1 MSKLLFSLKFI
12 SNVDVWWL
20 VSGFETRVIWSE
32 QRAVVRGSVGFRMMS
47 SVVFDKFRNRI
58 DVVLRFIMNWVRIFC
73 TVGLL
78 FLQPLF
84 MIYFPLLDII
94 LLIMIRL
101 LHIICAG
108 SRRRRR
114 RLRWNHR
121 FTFIAFFIAFFFKR
135 SRQTDSF
142 LVFSF
147 FRLETKN

>member
-1 MSKLLFSLKFI
+1 MSKLLFPLKFI
-12 SNVDVWWL
+12 SNVDAWWL
-20 VSGFETRVIWSE
+20 VSGFETRVIWSK

-47 SVVFDKFRNRI
+47 SIMFDKFRNRI

-73 TVGLL
+73 TVRLL
-78 FLQPLF
+78 FLQPFL

-114 RLRWNHR
+114 RLRRNHR
-121 FTFIAFFIAFFFKR
+121 FTLVALFIAFFFKR

>member
-1 MSKLLFSLKFI
+1 MSKLLLWVLKSI
-12 SNVDVWWL
+12 SNVDVWRL
-20 VSGFETRVIWSE
+20 VSGFETRVIWSK
-32 QRAVVRGSVGFRMMS
+32 QRAVVRGSVGFWMMS
-47 SVVFDKFRNRI
+47 SVMFDKFRNRI
-58 DVVLRFIMNWVRIFC
+58 DVVLRFIMNGVRIFC

-78 FLQPLF
+78 FLQPLL

-114 RLRWNHR
+114 RLRGNHW
-121 FTFIAFFIAFFFKR
+121 FTLVALFIALFFKR
-135 SRQTDSF
+135 PRQTDSF

-147 FRLETKN
+147 FRLEN

>member
-1 MSKLLFSLKFI
+1 MSKLFLWVLKSI

-20 VSGFETRVIWSE
+20 VSGFETRVIWSK
-32 QRAVVRGSVGFRMMS
+32 QRAVVRGSVGFWMMS

-58 DVVLRFIMNWVRIFC
+58 DVVLRFIMNGVRIFC

-78 FLQPLF
+78 FLQPLL

-108 SRRRRR
+108 SRRWRR
-114 RLRWNHR
+114 RLRRNHR
-121 FTFIAFFIAFFFKR
+121 FTLVALFIALFFKR
-135 SRQTDSF
+135 PRQTDSF

-147 FRLETKN
+147 FRLEN